1 MGLDYA
7 LVYARVYHRS
17 LQLTDKFSSHLYYN
31 VPPAVLLTAC
41 YFPLCTKIDV
51 YKVLFLIVVSLLLSS
66 DPTSTGLPRL
76 RSPSYPLRLGIL
88 TSSAVEY
95 GHTRQTPLLVRPC
108 SIYPPKRS
116 FSSSFR
122 HTIHHCSI
130 FSPANPLFI
139 RSTFGVRGYY
149 TMADACGSG
158 DGSAQSFLWW
168 LYASEQG

>member
-7 LVYARVYHRS
+7 LVYAREYPHL

-31 VPPAVLLTAC
+31 IPPAVLLTAC

-51 YKVLFLIVVSLLLSS
+51 YKVLFLVVVGLLLSL
-66 DPTSTGLPRL
+66 DPSSTGLPRL
-76 RSPSYPLRLGIL
+76 RSLSYPLPLGIL

-95 GHTRQTPLLVRPC
+95 GHTRQTPLLVPPC
-108 SIYPPKRS
+108 SIYLPKRS
-116 FSSSFR
+116 SSLSFR
-122 HTIHHCSI
+122 HSIHHSSI

-139 RSTFGVRGYY
+139 RSTFEVRGYY
-149 TMADACGSG
+149 TMADGCESG

-168 LYASEQG
+168 LYP